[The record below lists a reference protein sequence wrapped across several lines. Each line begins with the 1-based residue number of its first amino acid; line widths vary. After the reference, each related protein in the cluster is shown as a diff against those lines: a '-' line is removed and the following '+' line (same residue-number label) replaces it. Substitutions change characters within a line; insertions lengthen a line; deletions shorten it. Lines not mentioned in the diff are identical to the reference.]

1 MLKKIYLRPLPIG
14 DPEIKRQAFADGDQ
28 TRWPALLA
36 GGPLCFVSVETL
48 TRRQHCA
55 VQAPGS
61 PPPLALGPIEN
72 RGVAPLEGLCAVAAA
87 LGAPLNL
94 AQWREAVSTP
104 RESIAGVSFNRPQ
117 VMAVVNV
124 TPDSFSDGGVH
135 FDPGCAVAKGLEM
148 AAAGADILDIGG
160 ESTRPGAAEV
170 PYEEELSRV
179 LPVIRG
185 LREAGCT
192 LPISI
197 DTRKARVAIEAFE
210 AGARLFNDVSALSHD
225 PDSLAAAAELCA
237 AAPEAGVIL
246 CHSISDPQTMQ
257 NDPRY
262 DDALLD
268 VYDALSERLNV
279 CADAGVPMERIIVDP
294 GIGFGKTLEHNVDLI
309 RGLALFHGLGRPIL
323 LGVSRKRFIGT
334 LSGVD
339 AAADRGPGSIAAGLL
354 GVSKGAQILRVH
366 DVSETVQALRVWNAL
381 TMRSDAPTRPARE

>member
-14 DPEIKRQAFADGDQ
+14 DPEIKRQAFADGDH

-55 VQAPGS
+55 VQAPGAR
-61 PPPLALGPIEN
+61 PPIALGPIEN
-72 RGVAPLEGLCAVAAA
+72 RGVAPLEGLCSLTAA
-87 LGAPLNL
+87 LGASVDLDL
-94 AQWREAVSTP
+94 WRERVSAARDP
-104 RESIAGVSFNRPQ
+104 IAGISFQRPQ

-135 FDPGCAVAKGLEM
+135 FDPGRAVAKGLEM

-160 ESTRPGAAEV
+160 ESTRPGAAATPV
-170 PYEEELSRV
+170 AEELSRV
-179 LPVIRG
+179 MPVIRG
-185 LREAGCT
+185 LRAAGCR

-197 DTRKARVAIEAFE
+197 DTRKARVAMEAFE

-237 AAPEAGVIL
+237 ADPEAGVIL
-246 CHSISDPQTMQ
+246 CHSLGDPQTMQ
-257 NDPRY
+257 KDPRY

-268 VYDALSERLNV
+268 VYDALSERLNI
-279 CADAGVPMERIIVDP
+279 CADAGIPLERVIVDP

-334 LSGVD
+334 LSGVEE
-339 AAADRGPGSIAAGLL
+339 AAARGPGSIAAGLL

-381 TMRSDAPTRPARE
+381 TLRSDAPAQLAGE

>member
-28 TRWPALLA
+28 TRWPSLLA

-55 VQAPGS
+55 VQTGNIAGPV
-61 PPPLALGPIEN
+61 ALGPIET
-72 RGVAPLEGLCAVAAA
+72 RGVAPLEGLCSVAAA
-87 LGAPLNL
+87 LGAPLDF
-94 AQWREAVSTP
+94 QRWREAVSSP
-104 RESIAGVSFNRPQ
+104 RPPIAGVTFDQPR

-124 TPDSFSDGGVH
+124 TPDSFSDGGAH
-135 FDPGCAVAKGLEM
+135 FDPGRAVAKGLEM
-148 AAAGADILDIGG
+148 AEAGADILDIGG
-160 ESTRPGAAEV
+160 ESTRPGALEV
-170 PYEEELSRV
+170 PVEEEMARV

-185 LREAGCT
+185 LRAAGCA

-197 DTRKARVAIEAFE
+197 DTRKARVAMEAFE

-237 AAPEAGVIL
+237 ADPEAGVIL
-246 CHSISDPQTMQ
+246 CHSAADPAIMQ

-268 VYDALSERLNV
+268 VYDALGARLDT
-279 CADAGVPMERIIVDP
+279 CADAGIPMERMIVDP
-294 GIGFGKTLEHNVDLI
+294 GIGFGKNLQHNVELI
-309 RGLALFHGLGRPIL
+309 RGLALFHSLGRPIL

-334 LSGVD
+334 LSGVGE
-339 AAADRGPGSIAAGLL
+339 AAERGPGSIAAGLL
-354 GVSKGAQILRVH
+354 GVSKGAQILRAH

-381 TMRSDAPTRPARE
+381 TMRYDAPARVAGE